1 MDSDDIDAKEVV
13 GVIKRDKS
21 IPESERKTHG
31 GTIHAVAI
39 SPDGR
44 YIVSGGIDAVLK
56 VRLL

>member
-31 GTIHAVAI
+31 GAIHAVAI

-56 VRLL
+56 V